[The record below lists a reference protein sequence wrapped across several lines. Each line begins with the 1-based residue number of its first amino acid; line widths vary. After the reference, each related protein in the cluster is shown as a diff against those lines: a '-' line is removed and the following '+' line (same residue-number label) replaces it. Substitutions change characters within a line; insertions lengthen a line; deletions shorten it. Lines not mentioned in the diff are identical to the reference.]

1 MRDAISDAHVGGRG
15 ARASAAR
22 ERGADCADGGGAL
35 ARGRVGAIHA
45 SPNARDFEAQV
56 ELGDWWRAVHGR
68 HLVQGLRDRDAIEEL
83 VVLGRWRGALADD
96 GRVRR
101 GAPAREFGHDL
112 PRVRAQRRERADGR
126 LAHAQLHGRPLLVF
140 VAAIPKYAHARAHR
154 RRGAGDER
162 RAGVDRQRPGEVVV
176 AARREEPQPPQRDAF
191 GRE

>member
-83 VVLGRWRGALADD
+83 VVPLGRWRGAPPTMGASDAA
-96 GRVRR
+96 RQR
-101 GAPAREFGHDL
+101 GNSP
-112 PRVRAQRRERADGR
+112 R
-126 LAHAQLHGRPLLVF
+126 LAARPRTAPRACRRPSRAAQLHGRPLLVF

-162 RAGVDRQRPGEVVV
+162 RW
-176 AARREEPQPPQRDAF
+176 RRSTATRRG
-191 GRE
+191 GRRRSP